1 MTGHA
6 TFILRS
12 SLTSPFVR
20 KIRMV
25 VEVLGLTDRVTLQP
39 AAPYDEDDSL
49 RTQNPLGKYPCL
61 VCNDGN
67 SFFDSSV
74 ILEYLQEVAQTDRLL
89 PAQGPQRIRMLVQT
103 RLADGIIDAGAL
115 VIYEHRYHEKE
126 HMSEK
131 WLHYQRGKIWRAL
144 SSFEACPPSS
154 QETNAVSI
162 GLACALGFL
171 DKRQIV
177 DWRAS
182 CPRLCGWLADFAANE
197 PAFERTSPFL
207 A

>member
-1 MTGHA
+1 
-6 TFILRS
+6 
-12 SLTSPFVR
+12 
-20 KIRMV
+20 
-25 VEVLGLTDRVTLQP
+25 
-39 AAPYDEDDSL
+39 
-49 RTQNPLGKYPCL
+49 
-61 VCNDGN
+61 
-67 SFFDSSV
+67 
-74 ILEYLQEVAQTDRLL
+74 
-89 PAQGPQRIRMLVQT
+89 
-103 RLADGIIDAGAL
+103 
-115 VIYEHRYHEKE
+115 
-126 HMSEK
+126 MSEK

-197 PAFERTSPFL
+197 PAFER
-207 A
+207 